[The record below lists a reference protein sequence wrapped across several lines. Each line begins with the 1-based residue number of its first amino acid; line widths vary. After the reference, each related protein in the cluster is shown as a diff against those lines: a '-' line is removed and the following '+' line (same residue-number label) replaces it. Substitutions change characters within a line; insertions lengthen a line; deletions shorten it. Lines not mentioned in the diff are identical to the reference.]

1 MVITRASQA
10 RDVSSILIARSIEP
24 IPNDGLF
31 YGLMNRTPIIAIVGR
46 PNVGKS
52 TFFNRMLSSRKAIV
66 APMEGI
72 TRDRIY
78 GTMDWTGIKLTFID
92 TGGYIPEDVDIF
104 NAATRHQAQ
113 LAISEADFILLMV
126 DGRVDPTASDKTLA
140 QFVRQSG
147 KPHLLVVNKCDS
159 ASQDAFQFRFA
170 ELGFDLMVPISSL
183 TGRSTGDLL
192 DQIVA
197 RLELTPDTGE
207 EESDE
212 TLSLAI
218 VGMPNVGKSSIVNA
232 LLQKEQTMV
241 TPIAGTTRD
250 AIDTSLRWYGK
261 DITLI
266 DTAGLRKK
274 ARVSDAI
281 EYYSNVRT
289 VQSIDRAN
297 VVLVVIDAV
306 KGFGKQDKTILD
318 QVVSRGKGLIILV
331 NKWDLIEKDNSTMS
345 TFKREMAAQFK
356 SVNRY
361 PILFVS
367 AKTRQRISKILD
379 VVWDVYQRTL
389 KKLPTA
395 ILNDWLQT
403 ATQSYPPPAVRGK
416 LIRMKYITQVSVRPP
431 ILAIYCNY
439 PGLVPMS
446 YQRYLENQLY
456 DAMDLTGIPFV
467 LSFRKK

>member
-1 MVITRASQA
+1 
-10 RDVSSILIARSIEP
+10 
-24 IPNDGLF
+24 
-31 YGLMNRTPIIAIVGR
+31 MNRTPIIAIVGR

-52 TFFNRMLSSRKAIV
+52 TFFNRMLSTRKAIV

-113 LAISEADFILLMV
+113 MAIAEADFILLMV

-140 QFVRQSG
+140 QFVRESG
-147 KPHLLVVNKCDS
+147 KPHLLVVNKCD
-159 ASQDAFQFRFA
+159 AAAQDAFQFRFA
-170 ELGFDLMVPISSL
+170 ELGFDTVVPISSL

-192 DQIVA
+192 DKIVT
-197 RLELTPDTGE
+197 RLELAPGNPD
-207 EESDE
+207 DE
-212 TLSLAI
+212 LDQTMALAI
-218 VGMPNVGKSSIVNA
+218 VGMPNVGKSSIINA

-250 AIDTSLRWYGK
+250 SIDTSLRWYGK

-281 EYYSNVRT
+281 EYYSSVRT
-289 VQSIDRAN
+289 VQSIERAH
-297 VVLVVIDAV
+297 VVLVVIDAE

-318 QVVSRGKGLIILV
+318 QVVSKGKGLVILV

-345 TFKREMAAQFK
+345 TFKREMASQFK
-356 SVNRY
+356 SLNRY
-361 PILFVS
+361 PILFIS
-367 AKTRQRISKILD
+367 AQTRQRISKILD
-379 VVWDVYQRTL
+379 VVWTVYQRTL

-395 ILNDWLQT
+395 VLNDWLQ
-403 ATQSYPPPAVRGK
+403 AAIQSYPPPAVRGK
-416 LIRMKYITQVSVRPP
+416 LIRMKYITQVSLRPS

-439 PGLVPMS
+439 PNLVPKS

-456 DAMDLTGIPFV
+456 DHMDLAGVPV
-467 LSFRKK
+467 MLSFRKK